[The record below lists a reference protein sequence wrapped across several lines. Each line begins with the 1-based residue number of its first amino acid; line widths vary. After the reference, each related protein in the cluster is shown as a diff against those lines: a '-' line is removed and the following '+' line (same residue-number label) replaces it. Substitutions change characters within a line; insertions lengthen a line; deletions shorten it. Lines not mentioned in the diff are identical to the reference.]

1 MRCRLRAGVALVV
14 LGLMWGVLFLVPF
27 AAPWIGFGVLGLP
40 CSFGKKGHCSNLIF
54 GAVNAVAFWTPR
66 SGPPQYFSALTVYDW
81 TLAGK
86 LSRSFEYVRYSGI
99 VRTMPTYLV

>member
-40 CSFGKKGHCSNLIF
+40 CTQKYGRGRNREQV
-54 GAVNAVAFWTPR
+54 GR
-66 SGPPQYFSALTVYDW
+66 REE
-81 TLAGK
+81 AG
-86 LSRSFEYVRYSGI
+86 
-99 VRTMPTYLV
+99 TDD